1 MSSCRMVPRR
11 TAIRRSCLLLITT
24 EGRTTTTQRL
34 SISSSRCAK
43 HCLRAAGFAV
53 PSFRYE
59 HPSFHQDRLG
69 TNVRNA
75 GNAQQSTQR
84 WGCVS
89 QGLIGIRAALSNLL
103 VIHPLADTTTIK
115 YFALGM
121 SSCFF
126 LIENLDPT
134 LKESEIGCTTAFWSK
149 YHVISRFTE
158 AG

>member
-1 MSSCRMVPRR
+1 M
-11 TAIRRSCLLLITT
+11 
-24 EGRTTTTQRL
+24 
-34 SISSSRCAK
+34 
-43 HCLRAAGFAV
+43 
-53 PSFRYE
+53 
-59 HPSFHQDRLG
+59 
-69 TNVRNA
+69 RNA
-75 GNAQQSTQR
+75 GNAQQNTQR